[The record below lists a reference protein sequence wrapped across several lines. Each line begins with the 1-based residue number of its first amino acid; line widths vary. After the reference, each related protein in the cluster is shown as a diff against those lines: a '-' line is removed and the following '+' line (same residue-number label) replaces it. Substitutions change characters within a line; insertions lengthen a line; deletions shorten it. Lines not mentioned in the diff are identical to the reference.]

1 MFMAAG
7 ARVVVEHRSRAKM
20 LTRNKNA
27 GRKKENNKD
36 DSMLDFDVGFEGVR
50 KRGNVANRNNDCTE
64 YPVSPRRE
72 EGVHVNRKRGGGCYC
87 GCCRRFRRWIMLNS

>member
-1 MFMAAG
+1 MDGEPVFMAAG

-27 GRKKENNKD
+27 GRKKKSKD
-36 DSMLDFDVGFEGVR
+36 DFDVGFEGVR
-50 KRGNVANRNNDCTE
+50 KRGNVTNRNNE